1 MCVINEV
8 SLFGQIIYSI
18 TIGYSRITRHERV
31 SSIDMEGA
39 AAMPT
44 ETATT
49 AEPAFTVDNIHISDA
64 DLPPFTDM
72 PFEDIEELHLDHP
85 GASDEEYRK
94 RRDHIASLS
103 KKFRETG
110 VITDVEYTEKEQGIW
125 RHVAERLQELH
136 QKHAS
141 PFYLKAKRDL
151 GISTD
156 RIPQLSEMNRRL
168 NELTNFRL
176 APVEGLVDT
185 RAFLSWLSWRTMLST
200 QYIRHHS
207 RPEYT
212 PEPDIVHEAIGHIP
226 MFTNPNFADYSQFI
240 GHGARV
246 ANDEQLEAL
255 GRLYWFTVEF
265 GMVEHEGDVKAYGAG
280 LLSSFGE
287 LEHAFSDKVERR
299 PFDLEEVIATPFEYS
314 EMQTLLYVIPSY
326 AELKEVTRRYI
337 TSF

>member
-1 MCVINEV
+1 M
-8 SLFGQIIYSI
+8 
-18 TIGYSRITRHERV
+18 T
-31 SSIDMEGA
+31 GA
-39 AAMPT
+39 AMLT
-44 ETATT
+44 ETTSTT
-49 AEPAFTVDNIHISDA
+49 EPAFAVDNIHISDA
-64 DLPPFTDM
+64 DLPPFNDM

-85 GASDEEYRK
+85 GASDLEYRK
-94 RRDHIASLS
+94 RRDYIASLS

-110 VITDVEYTEKEQGIW
+110 VITDVEYNEDEQGIW
-125 RHVAERLQELH
+125 RHVATRLEELH

-141 PFYLKAKRDL
+141 PFYLTAKHDL
-151 GISTD
+151 GISTE
-156 RIPQLSEMNRRL
+156 RIPQLTEMNRRL
-168 NELTNFRL
+168 KELTNFRL

-240 GHGARV
+240 GHGARI
-246 ANDEQLEAL
+246 ATDEQIEEL

-265 GMVEHEGDVKAYGAG
+265 GLVEDKGDVKAYGAG

-299 PFDLEEVIATPFEYS
+299 PFDLEQVINHDFTYS
-314 EMQTLLYVIPSY
+314 DMQPVLYVIPSY
-326 AELKEVTRRYI
+326 AELKEVTRNYI
-337 TSF
+337 SRFKG